1 MSVTEVRPDEPF
13 ELLQLLGVG
22 GFAQTFKARI
32 LEEGLCEQWSCDEI
46 VALKIPLNKKK
57 ERTLQ
62 KELEMNAI
70 LHIRLRDLQS
80 ANLVRYLGF
89 CSFRNQ
95 IVMAMQFVS
104 QGSLRKLLGDIGKQ
118 KPLTVDEALQLA
130 EGVLAGLSAI
140 HQEHVFH
147 RDIKPENILL
157 EGRIPKIADL
167 GISRMLNSDELA
179 STTTGTLYYMS
190 PEILSEEG
198 ASFTSDIW
206 SLGVTLYEML
216 TGQLPFGGRN
226 TPLGKVMDLIRSA
239 DYVPP
244 SHVKPD
250 LPPQLDTIIG
260 RALTRSPHDRY
271 KSAEEMRQALI
282 AFRQKKGSSRI
293 DKDLEAI
300 RGLLSTVEPSPE
312 MEPKL
317 KELMRKNP
325 DEPRIYQYLGEY
337 YNRCQRYGE
346 AIDMFNAGI
355 ARNPDYAL
363 LYWDLALA
371 LQRKGQKREAR
382 KNLEQAVTL
391 GLDPSLQ
398 RHATMLLQVLGK

>member
-13 ELLQLLGVG
+13 ELLSLLGVG

-32 LEEGLCEQWSCDEI
+32 VEEGLCEQWNCDEI

-70 LHIRLRDLQS
+70 LHMRLRDLQS

-104 QGSLRKLLGDIGKQ
+104 QGSLRKLLGDIGQQ
-118 KPLTVDEALQLA
+118 KPLPLDDALQIA

-206 SLGVTLYEML
+206 SLGVTLYEMA
-216 TGQLPFGGRN
+216 TGKLPFGGRN
-226 TPLGKVMDLIRSA
+226 TALGKCMDLIRSA

-244 SHVKPD
+244 SQVKPD

-260 RALTRSPHDRY
+260 RALTRSPGDRY
-271 KSAEEMRQALI
+271 KSAEEMRQTLI
-282 AFRQKKGSSRI
+282 AFRQKKGSRV

-300 RGLLSTVEPSPE
+300 RGLLSGVEPAPE
-312 MEPKL
+312 TEPKL

-337 YNRCQRYGE
+337 YNRCQRYSE
-346 AIDMFNAGI
+346 AIEVFNAGI
-355 ARNPDYAL
+355 AKSPGYAL

-382 KNLEQAVTL
+382 KNLEQAVSL

-398 RHATMLLQVLGK
+398 RHAMMLLQVLGK

>member
-1 MSVTEVRPDEPF
+1 
-13 ELLQLLGVG
+13 
-22 GFAQTFKARI
+22 
-32 LEEGLCEQWSCDEI
+32 
-46 VALKIPLNKKK
+46 
-57 ERTLQ
+57 
-62 KELEMNAI
+62 
-70 LHIRLRDLQS
+70 
-80 ANLVRYLGF
+80 
-89 CSFRNQ
+89 
-95 IVMAMQFVS
+95 
-104 QGSLRKLLGDIGKQ
+104 
-118 KPLTVDEALQLA
+118 
-130 EGVLAGLSAI
+130 
-140 HQEHVFH
+140 
-147 RDIKPENILL
+147 
-157 EGRIPKIADL
+157 
-167 GISRMLNSDELA
+167 
-179 STTTGTLYYMS
+179 
-190 PEILSEEG
+190 
-198 ASFTSDIW
+198 
-206 SLGVTLYEML
+206 VTLYEML